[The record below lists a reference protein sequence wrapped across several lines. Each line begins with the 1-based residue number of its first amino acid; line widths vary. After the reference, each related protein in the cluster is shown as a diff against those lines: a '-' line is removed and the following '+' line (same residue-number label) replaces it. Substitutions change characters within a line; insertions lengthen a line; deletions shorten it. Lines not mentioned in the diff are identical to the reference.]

1 MKTLSDKELR
11 KQVGKMQG
19 IAKNF
24 LTYLQSHPERISLAR
39 RFVDYYQDRAIL
51 LVQKYKELEQTGLDA
66 AEVQQSKLQIKR
78 LLNNFDEAYADQF
91 SKVLNAQLMDLDA
104 EMKVMKDNMAADGLK
119 PEIPESRKI
128 PERNNDLVNSI
139 IDLTDKFLNTKRK

>member
-1 MKTLSDKELR
+1 
-11 KQVGKMQG
+11 MQG

-24 LTYLQSHPERISLAR
+24 FDVSSESSGTNQLAR

-66 AEVQQSKLQIKR
+66 AEVQQSKVQIKG

-104 EMKVMKDNMAADGLK
+104 EMKVMKDNMAADA
-119 PEIPESRKI
+119 
-128 PERNNDLVNSI
+128 
-139 IDLTDKFLNTKRK
+139 

>member
-1 MKTLSDKELR
+1 M
-11 KQVGKMQG
+11 
-19 IAKNF
+19 
-24 LTYLQSHPERISLAR
+24 
-39 RFVDYYQDRAIL
+39 

-104 EMKVMKDNMAADGLK
+104 EMKVMKDNMVADGLK

-128 PERNNDLVNSI
+128 PDRNNDLVNSI